1 MPSTAVPLGNPDPG
15 FRITKPPSW
24 HRTLL
29 GLFSSNWTRCP
40 PLIESLGVWTGDPK
54 IYSFSSI
61 PDHRI
66 SIMSSSK
73 RTGMFKVKTPWSTG
87 DSNVPEGSGP
97 QSFVFSLDHR
107 PRATRASVPKVR
119 SGCVTCKRRH
129 VKCDEA
135 KPACQRCLKWQGFC
149 DGYKTAELA
158 PPRDDKRRRLSSPS
172 ARSEK
177 SDSGL
182 PDNFEA
188 LQLSDQYGAGENSSP
203 ESSQNNEFDE
213 HWETF
218 YCDCWSSLANN
229 LGGGWF
235 SSQLFTQTI
244 PQISQVEPAIRYAL
258 MAIGALAC
266 SLFPNI
272 VPAGPSGGDG
282 NDYHYNAAL
291 THYGQAIRL
300 IRLQQEPNSA
310 STLRVAVVACILF
323 ACFEILHGSHGAAVN
338 HISFGSLMLSGQA
351 SVGQLELEDEILQA
365 FERME
370 WSAWSIG
377 LMTGSVQVPIEIN
390 SRLSL
395 DDMPTKFSGLGEA
408 RRWWD
413 AIQHWTLYF
422 SQAMAG
428 PTYADGD
435 FLPGI
440 KTMQSQCLGMLE
452 RWNDMF
458 WPLYNPASSPR
469 KGSSYL
475 QATSLLLQ
483 SIVLHAYINTC
494 GFQDHY
500 GTEQIT
506 SQFKE
511 MVRLSGVLLANQ
523 PVSKGCSEIFTL
535 DSGPTCAL
543 YIAATKCLD
552 PTVRADATALLTQY
566 PRRDG
571 FWDSRAVLGIL
582 GQDLSSSSEY
592 GGAIDPAL
600 QYLDQ

>member
-1 MPSTAVPLGNPDPG
+1 
-15 FRITKPPSW
+15 
-24 HRTLL
+24 
-29 GLFSSNWTRCP
+29 
-40 PLIESLGVWTGDPK
+40 
-54 IYSFSSI
+54 
-61 PDHRI
+61 
-66 SIMSSSK
+66 MSSSK
-73 RTGMFKVKTPWSTG
+73 RTGTFRVKTPWSTG
-87 DSNVPEGSGP
+87 DSSVPESSGP

-158 PPRDDKRRRLSSPS
+158 PPKDDRRRRRSSPS

-182 PDNFEA
+182 PANFET
-188 LQLSDQYGAGENSSP
+188 LQLSDQFGVEENSSQ
-203 ESSQNNEFDE
+203 ESSQNSELDD

-218 YCDCWSSLANN
+218 YCDCWSSLASN

-235 SSQLFTQTI
+235 SSPLFTQTI
-244 PQISQVEPAIRYAL
+244 PQISQDEPAIRYAI
-258 MAIGALAC
+258 MAIAALAC
-266 SLFPNI
+266 SLSPNI
-272 VPAGPSGGDG
+272 VPADSSVGDA

-323 ACFEILHGSHGAAVN
+323 ACFEILHGSHEAAVN

-351 SVGQLELEDEILQA
+351 DVAQLKLEDEIMQV

-377 LMTGSVQVPIEIN
+377 LMTGTVQVPIEIN
-390 SRLSL
+390 SRFSP

-413 AIQHWTLYF
+413 AIQHWTLHF

-452 RWNDMF
+452 RWNSLF
-458 WPLYNPASSPR
+458 WPLYTTASSPR
-469 KGSSYL
+469 KGSSYY

-483 SIVLHAYINTC
+483 SIVLHAYISSF

-500 GTEQIT
+500 ALEQIT

-511 MVRLSGVLLANQ
+511 MVRLSGILLSNQ
-523 PVSKGCSEIFTL
+523 TVFKGCSEVFTL
-535 DSGPTCAL
+535 DSGPTCSL
-543 YIAATKCLD
+543 FLAATKCLD
-552 PTVRADATALLTQY
+552 PTVQAEATSFLTKY
-566 PRRDG
+566 ARRDG
-571 FWDSRAVLGIL
+571 FWDSRAALGIL
-582 GQDLSSSSEY
+582 GQDLSSSGEY
-592 GGAIDPAL
+592 SGSIDPAL